1 LRVEGVTSCSPE
13 PTLEVQQQGAGGTG
27 LNFKMILYAYVAL
40 GVSRRPE
47 GVGLVKGL
55 TAPTY

>member
-1 LRVEGVTSCSPE
+1 
-13 PTLEVQQQGAGGTG
+13 
-27 LNFKMILYAYVAL
+27 MILYAYAAL

>member
-1 LRVEGVTSCSPE
+1 LPVEGVTSCSPE

-47 GVGLVKGL
+47 
-55 TAPTY
+55 ASASSRA